1 MTSVCISAG
10 TPVAFTEPKYRILI
24 YGLSWIGQQLADL
37 LNSDPEV
44 LWTAGRARVDDLA
57 ALRKEIDLIAP
68 THIAAIIGRTHG
80 PGFNTIDYL
89 EQPGRLTD
97 NVRDNLYAPVSLALE
112 CQARGI
118 HLTYLGTGCI
128 FEGYPEGGFSPESE
142 PNFFGSS
149 YSIVKGFTDRLMH
162 QLPVLNLRIRM
173 PITAE
178 DHPRN
183 FISKIIRYERICSMD
198 NSMSYLPDLLPV
210 AIRMMKEYRTGTVNL
225 VNPGLI
231 SHNEI
236 LTMYRE
242 AVNPDFTWVNF
253 TIDEQDRLL
262 ASRRSNNLLN
272 TDEME
277 RMGVP
282 NIKIAVANA
291 LQGFKI

>member
-1 MTSVCISAG
+1 MKIHSSDI
-10 TPVAFTEPKYRILI
+10 TEPKYRILI
-24 YGLSWIGQQLADL
+24 YGLSWIGRQLSDL
-37 LNSDPEV
+37 LDLDPEV
-44 LWTAGRARVDDLA
+44 SLIAGMARVDDLT
-57 ALRKEIDLIAP
+57 ALRNEIDLTNP
-68 THIAAIIGRTHG
+68 THVAAIIGRTHG

-89 EQPGRLTD
+89 EQPGRLKD
-97 NVRDNLYAPVSLALE
+97 NVRDNLYAPVSLAME
-112 CQARGI
+112 CQARGV

-128 FEGYPEGGFSPESE
+128 FEGYPEGGFEPESE

-210 AIRMMKEYRTGTVNL
+210 AIKMMKDRKTGTVNL

-242 AVNPDFTWVNF
+242 IIDKDFTWVNF
-253 TIDEQDRLL
+253 TIEEQDSIL

-277 RMGVP
+277 KIGVP
-282 NIKIAVANA
+282 NIKIALAEA
-291 LQGFKI
+291 IRGFKI

>member
-1 MTSVCISAG
+1 MV
-10 TPVAFTEPKYRILI
+10 ILV
-24 YGLSWIGQQLADL
+24 YGLSWIGQQFTEIL
-37 LNSDPEV
+37 
-44 LWTAGRARVDDLA
+44 TAEKMSWVAGKSRVDNLTDVRAELNQVQ
-57 ALRKEIDLIAP
+57 P
-68 THIAAIIGRTHG
+68 THVVSIIGRTHG

-97 NVRDNLYAPVSLALE
+97 NVRDNLYAPVSLAIE

-118 HLTYLGTGCI
+118 HFTYLGTGCI
-128 FEGYPEGGFSPESE
+128 FEGFPASGFTPNSE

-183 FISKIIRYERICSMD
+183 FISKIIRYERICSVP
-198 NSMSYLPDLLPV
+198 NSMTYLPDLLPV
-210 AIRMMKEYRTGTVNL
+210 AVRLIKTGRTGTVNL

-236 LTMYRE
+236 LEMYRKF
-242 AVNPDFTWVNF
+242 VDPTFTWTNF
-253 TIDEQDRLL
+253 SIEEQDAEL
-262 ASRRSNNLLN
+262 ASRRSNNRLN
-272 TDEME
+272 TDDME

-282 NIKIAVANA
+282 HIKESISRA
-291 LQGFKI
+291 LVSFKKI